1 MTGLYPNRHKVRT
14 FFHLLP
20 HTIITLADILKN
32 KGWKTS
38 AWVEHLTFK
47 MQKITKGITTV
58 VESFGRKEANLFDF
72 IDKISLEEHNFIII
86 HVFDVHKPYL
96 YTTGG
101 DERFQYNQKYVE
113 KMKSFAEKI
122 DCNGDILLQNAQ
134 AEAKRVTNYDDLSP
148 SLQEYA
154 VFRSLDYLLRT
165 YLRDQDRLF
174 EEIIPL
180 YIQGVNKFDQG
191 KFKDIINTLTE
202 KGLLDNGLLIIA
214 SDHGETRCT
223 WEGREDFM
231 NSFNVREGAIHVP
244 LIMYAEFL
252 PSELEIPDDV
262 GIIDVVPTV
271 LDLLHIDGNL
281 TFDGTSLV
289 PLIESGTGLPPRT
302 LFSESWAY
310 QGSNTFFGAVE
321 KVKTEFLAE
330 ASARKKGYKYVWKNP
345 DLGPNMFYT
354 YEDDPFEENPLP
366 LNEFGSAL
374 QTELSAYLLQYHIEK
389 IKEKITFKSKKV
401 QGWSRE

>member
-20 HTIITLADILKN
+20 TTIITLADILKN
-32 KGWKTS
+32 KDWKTS

-58 VESFGRKEANLFDF
+58 VESFGREKANLFGF
-72 IDKISLEEHNFIII
+72 IDGISPEEHNFVFI

-101 DERFQYNQKYVE
+101 SERSQYNQEYVE
-113 KMKSFAEKI
+113 KMKAFAEKV
-122 DCNGDILLQNAQ
+122 DCDGDSLLQNAET
-134 AEAKRVTNYDDLSP
+134 EAKRVTNYDSLSP

-165 YLRDQDRLF
+165 HLRNQDSLF
-174 EEIIPL
+174 EEMVPL
-180 YIQGVNKFDQG
+180 YVQGVNKFDQG
-191 KFKDIINTLTE
+191 KFKDMINALTE
-202 KGLLDNGLLIIA
+202 KGLLDNGLLIIG

-252 PSELEIPDDV
+252 PSGLEIHNDV
-262 GIIDVVPTV
+262 GIIDIVPTV
-271 LDLLHIDGNL
+271 LDLLSIQSNL
-281 TFDGTSLV
+281 TVDGTSLL
-289 PLIESGTGLPPRT
+289 PLIESGTGLQPRT

-310 QGSNTFFGAVE
+310 QGSSTFFGAMDTA
-321 KVKTEFLAE
+321 KTEFLAE
-330 ASARKKGYKYVWKNP
+330 ACARRNGYKYVWRNP
-345 DLGPNMFYT
+345 DLGINTFHN

-366 LNEFGSAL
+366 LNEPGPTL
-374 QTELSAYLLQYHIEK
+374 QKELSIYLLQYHIEK
-389 IKEKITFKSKKV
+389 IKDKITLEKK
-401 QGWSRE
+401 